1 MKSDLDTLMIANN
14 VDVLLVSGPAFHN
27 PAMMYLTGGGHI
39 TRAELFKKRNEPPVI
54 FCGVMEREEAAKT
67 GLTVRLYSEY
77 PEKDLLKE
85 ANGDPEISA
94 ALRLKKQFI
103 DLGITSGRVA
113 VYGQVEFGPL
123 YANLQRLTNMLPDI
137 ELTGFVSDPIF
148 NGAMMTKE
156 PAEIERIRAVGKI
169 TTEVVGRVADYLTGQ
184 HVYDDVLFR
193 PDGHPVTIADVKS
206 RINLWLAELGASN
219 PEATIFA
226 IGRDAGIPHSTGT
239 PTDVLRLGQ
248 TIVFDIFPCE
258 AGSGYFYDFTRTW
271 SLGYATD
278 EALSLYEQVHTV
290 YKDLASGLKY
300 GQPFKEVNARTN
312 DLFEAMGHP
321 TSRTDPSGSEGYIHS
336 VGHGVGLKIH
346 EMPFSGLG
354 ASDKDVL
361 TAGTVFTLEPG
372 LYYPSRNLGVRIE
385 DTYTTRPDGKF
396 EVLCHYP
403 YDLVLPIKK

>member
-1 MKSDLDTLMIANN
+1 MKSDLDALMLANHI
-14 VDVLLVSGPAFHN
+14 DVLFVNGPAFQN

-39 TRAELFKKRNEPPVI
+39 TRADLLKKRGEAPVL
-54 FCGVMEREEAAKT
+54 FCGIMEREEAAKT

-85 ANGDPEISA
+85 ANGDAELSA
-94 ALRLKKQFI
+94 ALRLKKQLT

-123 YANLQRLTNMLPDI
+123 YANLQRITKMLPDL
-137 ELTGFVSDPIF
+137 EFVGFVVDPIF
-148 NGAMMTKE
+148 NGAMMTKDAVE
-156 PAEIERIRAVGKI
+156 VDRIRKMGKI
-169 TTEVVGRVADYLTGQ
+169 TTEVVGRVADFLTHQ
-184 HVYDDVLFR
+184 QVYDDVLVKT
-193 PDGHPVTIADVKS
+193 DGHPVTVADVKS
-206 RINLWLAELGASN
+206 RIDLWLAELGAAN

-239 PTDVLRLGQ
+239 PTDLMRLGQ

-278 EALSLYEQVHTV
+278 KALALYEQVHTV
-290 YKDLASGLKY
+290 YKDLAAGLKY
-300 GQPFKEVNARTN
+300 GQNFQEVQACTN

-321 TSRTDPSGSEGYIHS
+321 TSRTQPTGSEGYIHS
-336 VGHGVGLKIH
+336 IGHGVGLKIH
-346 EMPFSGLG
+346 EMPFSGL
-354 ASDKDVL
+354 AATPNDL
-361 TAGTVFTLEPG
+361 LIAGTVFTLEPG
-372 LYYPSRNLGVRIE
+372 LYYPSRGMGVRIE
-385 DTYTTRPDGKF
+385 DTYTTRADGTF
-396 EVLCHYP
+396 EVLSDYP